1 MGILCCA
8 FTQGTT
14 IHGRGKDKMK
24 TLIVLIAA
32 CFVFADGF
40 RLTATMLNCGSRATV
55 DMKAIE
61 ISDCAGARCILTRG
75 QRANLTIPFTP
86 STDVTELT
94 TKVHGMIAGV
104 PIPFPLP
111 TGEEDACKY
120 TGCPIERHNPAT
132 FKYSLFV
139 QPSYPP
145 LDVGVKWE
153 LVDQSGVT
161 QVCIIFPATLK

>member
-14 IHGRGKDKMK
+14 IHRRGRDKMK
-24 TLIVLIAA
+24 TLIVLLAA

-75 QRANLTIPFTP
+75 QRANLTIPFT
-86 STDVTELT
+86 
-94 TKVHGMIAGV
+94 
-104 PIPFPLP
+104 LP
-111 TGEEDACKY
+111 KGEDDACKY

-139 QPSYPP
+139 QPAYPP

-153 LVDQSGVT
+153 LVDQSGAT